1 MSLPP
6 DPDTLAVLTRE
17 YGAYGRERSGLGLLL
32 GECLLS
38 LATMTLPVA
47 FLGGLEGL
55 KQPLQFKVLERR
67 LAGAG
72 LES

>member
-32 GECLLS
+32 GEFLLG

-47 FLGGLEGL
+47 FLEGL
-55 KQPLQFKVLERR
+55 MQPLEFKELDRR
-67 LAGAG
+67 LAGVG
-72 LES
+72 LEP